1 MSEINWDY
9 WRKLALWPLD
19 VACQLVYGEDPKGML
34 PEDNSNPDIDGRPDF
49 VNLYHQAIA
58 AIKARTLSTVFDL
71 EVRPAEFLA
80 WAQGQGV
87 PLLRELADIPC
98 PPPAGG
104 WPWGSYETKLL
115 RDLAA
120 AAEHWWKNYDP
131 SDPTTAPTN
140 QQVIDWLTKERE
152 GVTPRA
158 AASIATILRADGLS
172 PGPRK

>member
-1 MSEINWDY
+1 M
-9 WRKLALWPLD
+9 LL
-19 VACQLVYGEDPKGML
+19 EDIR
-34 PEDNSNPDIDGRPDF
+34 NPDIDGRPDS
-49 VNLYHQAIA
+49 VSLYHQAMA
-58 AIKARTLSTVFDL
+58 AIKAGTLSTVFDL

-80 WAQGQGV
+80 WAQGQGISLV
-87 PLLRELADIPC
+87 RELADVPC
-98 PPPAGG
+98 PSPASG

-140 QQVIDWLTKERE
+140 QRVIDWLTKERE

-158 AASIATILRADGLS
+158 AANIATILRADGLS